1 MADIDKFEVYE
12 KEGRFYDL
20 DFYDQAGTK
29 ITLANMATLKLSL
42 FLKDAATLTTINGR
56 AQQNVLN
63 TNNVTVQTAGDIQWA
78 IQPADTTM
86 QDAGCESEIHIAVFE
101 LTTTSTPALV
111 RRKEVYL
118 IIDNVEAVS

>member
-20 DFYDQAGTK
+20 DFFDQNGTK
-29 ITLANMATLKLSL
+29 VPLSAMAALKLSL
-42 FLKDAATLTTINGR
+42 FLKDAASLTTINSR

-63 TNNVTVQTAGDIQWA
+63 ANNVTVAAPGDIQWA
-78 IQPADTTM
+78 IQPADTTLV
-86 QDAGCESEIHIAVFE
+86 DANCESEIHIAVFE
-101 LTTTSTPALV
+101 LTTNSTPALI

-118 IIDNVEAVS
+118 IIDNVEAIS

>member
-12 KEGRFYDL
+12 KESRFYDL
-20 DFYDQAGTK
+20 DFFDQNGTK
-29 ITLANMATLKLSL
+29 VPLVSMAALKLSL
-42 FLKDAATLTTINGR
+42 FLKDAASLTTINSR

-63 TNNVTVQTAGDIQWA
+63 ANDVTVQTAGDIQWA

-86 QDAGCESEIHIAVFE
+86 QDANCESEIHVAVFE

-118 IIDNVEAVS
+118 IIDNVEAIT